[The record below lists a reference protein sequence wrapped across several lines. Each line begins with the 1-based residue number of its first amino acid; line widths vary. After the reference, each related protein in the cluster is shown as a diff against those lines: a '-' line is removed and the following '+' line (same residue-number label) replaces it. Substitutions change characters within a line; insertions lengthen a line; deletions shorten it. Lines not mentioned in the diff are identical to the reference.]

1 MGLSGVKLLII
12 GAVVALLFLPLLLRQ
27 ARSIPLLLEQARAAF
42 GGEDAEASGHR
53 PQAAEPAREPPRP
66 ASVAE
71 RAGRGIGRLLQRLGL
86 FRAGW

>member
-27 ARSIPLLLEQARAAF
+27 ARSIPVLLEQARAAF
-42 GGEDAEASGHR
+42 SGEDDETTGHR
-53 PQAAEPAREPPRP
+53 PQAAEPTREAPRP

-71 RAGRGIGRLLQRLGL
+71 RLGRVIGRLLQRLGL
-86 FRAGW
+86 FRAG

>member
-27 ARSIPLLLEQARAAF
+27 ARSIPMLLEQARAAF
-42 GGEDAEASGHR
+42 GGGEDSEATGHR
-53 PQAAEPAREPPRP
+53 PPAAGPTREAPRP

-71 RAGRGIGRLLQRLGL
+71 RLGRGIGRLLQRLGL
-86 FRAGW
+86 FRAG

>member
-27 ARSIPLLLEQARAAF
+27 ARSIPMLLEQARAAF
-42 GGEDAEASGHR
+42 GGEDSDTASHGSQ
-53 PQAAEPAREPPRP
+53 PAKPAREAPRT

-71 RAGRGIGRLLQRLGL
+71 RLGRVVGRLLQRLGL
-86 FRAGW
+86 FRAS

>member
-27 ARSIPLLLEQARAAF
+27 ARSIPMLLEQARAAF
-42 GGEDAEASGHR
+42 GGGEDSETHR
-53 PQAAEPAREPPRP
+53 PPTAGPTREAPRP

-71 RAGRGIGRLLQRLGL
+71 RLGRGIGRLLQRLGL
-86 FRAGW
+86 FRAG

>member
-12 GAVVALLFLPLLLRQ
+12 GAVVALLFLPMLLRQ
-27 ARSIPLLLEQARAAF
+27 ARSIPMLLEQARAAF
-42 GGEDAEASGHR
+42 GGEESETDR
-53 PQAAEPAREPPRP
+53 PRAAEPTREAPRP

-86 FRAGW
+86 FRAG